1 MIEEV
6 FPTEECYTP
15 SMCKRDGVNFEMFNL
30 KVYRM
35 VHVPAQ
41 KRKMTAHWTHGFN
54 SGESH
59 MTNEKRSNLMR
70 KVVVFNVISL
80 DGYHT
85 GPDNDV
91 SVMFPMMGGVFDTYT
106 AELLRRADLTLAG
119 RVSFQLFNSFWP
131 EVAKDPTSEKWT
143 PEQRELSQAGES
155 VPTIVVSD
163 TLTGNW
169 PDVRIIR
176 RADAHQQIA
185 GLKRQP
191 GKDILITGSRTLWND
206 LLAHDLVDE
215 IHLMIGNVVLGAGV
229 PVFVGKPPASLRL
242 VEVRNWQDS
251 NNILVCYKVLH
262 TSL

>member
-1 MIEEV
+1 
-6 FPTEECYTP
+6 
-15 SMCKRDGVNFEMFNL
+15 
-30 KVYRM
+30 
-35 VHVPAQ
+35 
-41 KRKMTAHWTHGFN
+41 
-54 SGESH
+54 
-59 MTNEKRSNLMR
+59 MR
-70 KVVVFNVISL
+70 KIIVFNVISL

-143 PEQRELSQAGES
+143 PEQRELSQAGAS

-169 PDVRIIR
+169 PDISIIR
-176 RADAHQQIA
+176 RADAHQKIA
-185 GLKRQP
+185 ELKRQP

-206 LLAHDLVDE
+206 LLAHDLIDE
-215 IHLMIGNVVLGAGV
+215 IHLMIGNVVLGEGV

-242 VEVRNWQDS
+242 IDVRTWEHSDNVLLRYAVRRTGVE
-251 NNILVCYKVLH
+251 
-262 TSL
+262 TT